1 MPDFSWAELFV
12 IIALGVILVGPD
24 EIPKV
29 MVTLGR
35 IVRRLQYMRYAVTQQ
50 FDDIMRD
57 ADLDDIRKGVNFEAP
72 EDLETDEAAEDDPAD
87 VLPPEELEAR
97 DER

>member
-1 MPDFSWAELFV
+1 MLDFSWAELFV

-35 IVRRLQYMRYAVTQQ
+35 IVRRLQYARYAISQQ
-50 FDDIMRD
+50 FDDIMRT
-57 ADLDDIRKGVNFEAP
+57 ADMDDIRKSVNFEAP
-72 EDLETDEAAEDDPAD
+72 EDTDEAAEDDPED
-87 VLPPEELEAR
+87 VLPPEELEAKN
-97 DER
+97 E